1 MSDVRDEPDPPTPS
15 DDRRPAVRPA
25 TRAGSGGAGS
35 HGADAPRPQ
44 RPRVAVTPMRAP
56 VDDRRPRVI
65 DLGIAVWVFA
75 LVALAATA
83 GLVALDQGSARSAI
97 RRSLA
102 SDNPTTAPRDIA
114 NTVDIAMVAAGGVCV
129 IVLLLV
135 IYGAIRL
142 RDRVIGGRGT
152 LTTMGVVTV
161 VGSIAFW
168 TVLSPARDVLNPAVS
183 ILPFVVAVLAA
194 VATGV
199 MFTGD
204 VTRWLKAAPKR

>member
-1 MSDVRDEPDPPTPS
+1 MSDVRDEPDNPTSP
-15 DDRRPAVRPA
+15 DDRRPVVRPA
-25 TRAGSGGAGS
+25 TRAGSRGPGS
-35 HGADAPRPQ
+35 DAADAARPRRPQ
-44 RPRVAVTPMRAP
+44 VSVTPMRTP

-65 DLGIAVWVFA
+65 DIAVVVWVVT
-75 LVALAATA
+75 LVALAVTA
-83 GLVALDQGSARSAI
+83 ALVALDQGPARSEL

-102 SDNPTTAPRDIA
+102 SDNPTTAPREIA

-168 TVLSPARDVLNPAVS
+168 TVLSPARDVLNPAVTV
-183 ILPFVVAVLAA
+183 LPFVVAALAA
-194 VATGV
+194 VATGLV
-199 MFTGD
+199 FTGD

>member
-1 MSDVRDEPDPPTPS
+1 MSDVRDQSDHPGSP
-15 DDRRPAVRPA
+15 DDRRPAIRPSTA
-25 TRAGSGGAGS
+25 AGSRGDTSRGS
-35 HGADAPRPQ
+35 EAPRPQ
-44 RPRVAVTPMRAP
+44 RPQVAVTPMRAP

-65 DLGIAVWVFA
+65 DLGIVVWVFT

-83 GLVALDQGSARSAI
+83 ALVALDQGAARSEL

-102 SDNPTTAPRDIA
+102 SDNPTTAQRDIA

-135 IYGAIRL
+135 IYGSIRL
-142 RDRVIGGRGT
+142 RERVIGGRGT
-152 LTTMGVVTV
+152 LTTMGVITV

-168 TVLSPARDVLNPAVS
+168 TVLSPARDVLNPAVTF
-183 ILPFVVAVLAA
+183 LPFVVAVLAA
-194 VATGV
+194 VATGL

-204 VTRWLKAAPKR
+204 VTRWLKAAPTR